1 MNPYPIR
8 DDNSVLR
15 PADRNATTDAHDISA
30 LDATRYEFNSPL
42 PVSERTQ
49 IHDRSGKSIAESDE
63 TPSNASGG
71 RSLLASLD
79 FRNQEHI
86 DVRAR
91 AAFPVGARCDGA
103 HSLALSLRA
112 QAVVT
117 QARRTANPSDT
128 VILFNVLS

>member
-49 IHDRSGKSIAESDE
+49 IHDRSGKAIAESDE
-63 TPSNASGG
+63 TPSNARGG
-71 RSLLASLD
+71 RSILASLD

-86 DVRAR
+86 DMRAR
-91 AAFPVGARCDGA
+91 PAFSCRRTMRRG
-103 HSLALSLRA
+103 SLRGLA
-112 QAVVT
+112 PVRQAIVT